1 MRSKF
6 ILTFFVFITL
16 SLATV
21 YYLLILKQLDI
32 ANEKNLISA
41 VSSQQKLI
49 KENPEYEEQYL
60 KTLFE
65 MLNESTHLIIITDS
79 RGVKLFGS
87 KNLSGQNFQAE
98 SELLKIQ
105 NPLILELNKQNL
117 QLYYQASPWLQQ
129 LAYFPV
135 VQALLLILVLLLFY
149 FLYNLGKRN
158 EQNLIWVGMAKETA
172 HQLGTPVTSLSG
184 WKEYIDDLSS
194 DQQDLK
200 IVAEGLDED
209 IKRMNLVISRF
220 SLVASKPEMSYHNL
234 KKLLLEVADYI
245 SRRLPLQDPKIEIE
259 TSDIDE
265 TGDLFM
271 NPLLL
276 SWALENVIKN
286 GIQAIPNGQSG
297 LIKVSSQTVKNRIL
311 IEITDN
317 GCGIKSR
324 FFKDIF
330 KTGYTT
336 KKRGWGIGLSLARRV
351 IEDYHQGRILVKES
365 QPGHGTT
372 IRIELNRLVG

>member
-6 ILTFFVFITL
+6 LLTFFVFITL

-21 YYLLILKQLDI
+21 YYLLVLKQLDI
-32 ANEKNLISA
+32 ANEKNLLAAI
-41 VSSQQKLI
+41 SSQQKLI
-49 KENPEYEEQYL
+49 RENPEHEELYL
-60 KTLFE
+60 TALYE
-65 MLNESTHLIIITDS
+65 MLGESSHLIIITDL
-79 RGVKLFGS
+79 RGNKVFSS
-87 KNLSGQNFQAE
+87 KNLSNLNFSAE
-98 SELLKIQ
+98 SEDLIKQ
-105 NPLILELNKQNL
+105 KPLILELDRQNL
-117 QLYYQASPWLQQ
+117 LLYYQASPWLQQ

-184 WKEYIDDLSS
+184 WKDYIEELST

-200 IVAEGLDED
+200 IIADGLDED
-209 IKRMNLVISRF
+209 LKRMNLVISRF
-220 SLVASKPEMSYHNL
+220 SLVASKPEMSFHNL
-234 KKLLLEVADYI
+234 KKLLIEVADYI
-245 SRRLPLQDPKIEIE
+245 SRRLPLQDPKIEIK
-259 TSDIDE
+259 TSDIEE
-265 TGDLFM
+265 TGDIFM

-286 GIQAIPNGQSG
+286 AIQAIPNRQIG
-297 LIKVSSQTVKNRIL
+297 LINISSVTAKNRIL
-311 IEITDN
+311 VEITDN
-317 GCGIKSR
+317 GCGLKSR
-324 FFKDIF
+324 HFKEIF

-351 IEDYHQGRILVKES
+351 IEEYHQGRILVKES
-365 QPGHGTT
+365 QIGHGTT
-372 IRIELNRLVG
+372 IRIELNRLV